1 MCAHE
6 LTSSETN
13 PIRKMDFLV
22 LTETE
27 FFRQID
33 NEAEGRELKTAY
45 NKFINEVL
53 VFYASAS
60 SDGRRLFSTLVYT
73 EIELYCLHEKLSPL
87 HDDRA
92 YHSRKALSFVRRILK
107 HVSTQVP
114 PLSTPQTDSQPTSS
128 FRWTGSLVELV
139 EIIYAFDEIGCI
151 NDGQNDIKDLAAFF
165 GSLFGME
172 IKVRNCY
179 DAYLD
184 MKRRKNESRTYFL
197 DKLRERLNLRMQRD
211 DAREMT
217 RR

>member
-1 MCAHE
+1 MILLQIGFHGIAFVLYLMCAHE

-13 PIRKMDFLV
+13 PIRKWISCTHGNRV
-22 LTETE
+22 
-27 FFRQID
+27 FRQID

-151 NDGQNDIKDLAAFF
+151 NDGQNDIKDLAAF
-165 GSLFGME
+165 S
-172 IKVRNCY
+172 VRCS
-179 DAYLD
+179 
-184 MKRRKNESRTYFL
+184 EW
-197 DKLRERLNLRMQRD
+197 KLKSGI
-211 DAREMT
+211 AMT
-217 RR
+217 PIWT